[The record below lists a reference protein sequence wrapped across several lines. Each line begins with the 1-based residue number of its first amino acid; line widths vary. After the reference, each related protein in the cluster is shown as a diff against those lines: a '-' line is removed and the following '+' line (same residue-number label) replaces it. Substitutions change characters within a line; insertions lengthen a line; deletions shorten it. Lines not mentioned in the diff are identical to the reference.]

1 MIHMSVVQFAPGQRE
16 KKKVVIKAYSYVSDR
31 ALDAKELWRCERRGR
46 CKATY
51 SRVDVA
57 TRVKRRSE
65 KTMEITDQYTTSLS
79 QAAQKVLPTLGAL
92 KQMELYQHF
101 GTAVFICVVKKYC
114 DFIDMVDLPRT
125 ELNELNVRNQRFGF
139 EKREVVKSDKD
150 NDAVAQSLNDE
161 VHMAGQVGLILLK
174 RNIVLQQTNECLE
187 KKLMEHEVQPNL
199 SLLRALAEKE
209 EDRLL
214 NDPYGGLSCDVLQE
228 KMHSPF
234 ESNCDKY
241 GCGSRGVA
249 HETIPQALLLNE
261 QLSED
266 KEEVCMQ
273 QQHAFNESL
282 QKEMKQQLDLR
293 NSKFMERYP
302 KSVQQLQP
310 YENSQQ
316 RS

>member
-1 MIHMSVVQFAPGQRE
+1 
-16 KKKVVIKAYSYVSDR
+16 
-31 ALDAKELWRCERRGR
+31 
-46 CKATY
+46 
-51 SRVDVA
+51 
-57 TRVKRRSE
+57 
-65 KTMEITDQYTTSLS
+65 
-79 QAAQKVLPTLGAL
+79 
-92 KQMELYQHF
+92 
-101 GTAVFICVVKKYC
+101 
-114 DFIDMVDLPRT
+114 MVDLPRT

-139 EKREVVKSDKD
+139 EKREGVKSDKG
-150 NDAVAQSLNDE
+150 NDAVAQPLFENPDFYNFYKRQSMSVHSLLFIISTSITNDE

-187 KKLMEHEVQPNL
+187 KKLMEVNEELTQLKHEIQPNL

-228 KMHSPF
+228 KMPHF
-234 ESNCDKY
+234 ELKIQS
-241 GCGSRGVA
+241 
-249 HETIPQALLLNE
+249 LNE

-293 NSKFMERYP
+293 NSKLTVLFCF
-302 KSVQQLQP
+302 
-310 YENSQQ
+310 ENNELI
-316 RS
+316 